1 MGHQE
6 GSCVAWKVK
15 GGVLSTSFL
24 VFLCFHIKS
33 PAVSAGCSLL
43 SFGEGRRE
51 EQSLMNLCLGRKP
64 GGCCWSLRI
73 GSCSWFCQAGHQAA
87 TSPWLPEPGHR

>member
-24 VFLCFHIKS
+24 VFFCFHIKS

-43 SFGEGRRE
+43 SFREGRR
-51 EQSLMNLCLGRKP
+51 
-64 GGCCWSLRI
+64 
-73 GSCSWFCQAGHQAA
+73 
-87 TSPWLPEPGHR
+87 